1 VADAL
6 SRRYSGEKVALVVSR
21 FDKSADIG
29 TDDIEEVVHLPVRF
43 TFPSDY
49 RLALQAL
56 NAGRPFVLDG
66 GSKLAA
72 AVTAFANELTG
83 AALQEPSPSGSRA
96 VRPRF
101 GVLRW
106 MTS

>member
-1 VADAL
+1 
-6 SRRYSGEKVALVVSR
+6 
-21 FDKSADIG
+21 
-29 TDDIEEVVHLPVRF
+29 
-43 TFPSDY
+43 
-49 RLALQAL
+49 
-56 NAGRPFVLDG
+56 VLDG

-72 AVTAFANELTG
+72 AVTAFANELNG
-83 AALQEPSPSGSRA
+83 GPLQEPSPSGSRA